1 MAHWLLSDGT
11 PLYYE
16 DTGAGPVIVFVPGWT
31 FTTRVWERQTT
42 ALSSQ
47 FRVVSCDLRGAG
59 RSGKTPA
66 GHGFARYAQDL
77 RELVVGL
84 DLRDVTLVGWAM
96 GATVAVHYMAL
107 EHAMERVIGLVWVDH
122 SPCFYS
128 VSDWPFALYGSLTPE
143 ALEQTLDQLLADRPA
158 ATNAL
163 LDDIFS
169 EGISEKDREAF
180 YADSFLTPTSVAVRM
195 LGAVAATDLRPRLG
209 TLTVPCLFINGA
221 ASVVPF
227 EVGRWMARRVESG
240 QEVVLAEAGH
250 APFWDQPAEF
260 NARVTEFVGAA
271 EQSGDKSR

>member
-16 DTGAGPVIVFVPGWT
+16 DAGAGPVIVFVPGWT
-31 FTTRVWERQTT
+31 FTTRLWARQTS
-42 ALSSQ
+42 ALASR

-66 GHGFARYAQDL
+66 GHGFDRYARDL
-77 RELVVGL
+77 AELVVGL
-84 DLRDVTLVGWAM
+84 DLKDVTLVGWAM

-107 EHAMERVIGLVWVDH
+107 EDAVRRVARLVWVDH
-122 SPCFYS
+122 SPCFYA

-143 ALEQTLDQLLADRPA
+143 ALEQTLDQLLADRPG

-169 EGISEKDREAF
+169 EGIGDKDRQAF

-195 LGAVAATDLRPRLG
+195 LGAVAATDLRSRLD
-209 TLTVPCLFINGA
+209 TLRVPCLFVNGA
-221 ASVVPF
+221 RSVVPSG
-227 EVGRWMARRVESG
+227 VGRWMACQVESG
-240 QEVVLAEAGH
+240 QDAVLAEAGH

-260 NARVTEFVGAA
+260 NALLAEFVGASA
-271 EQSGDKSR
+271 EKAEVA